1 MAEREEVREFIAK
14 LVQEHWTG
22 TGQAKLL
29 SQVGPKIWAAFPD
42 GRFLMPKG
50 LLRFLQGWA
59 TVQVIRHP
67 QIPEKIGLVP
77 LGVILPSDT
86 STLFSESQMPV
97 GPLQPDQSTPVNHSG
112 TPQENEKSGVPHRS
126 YLPDFWRAFHVPI
139 EGRRFVVFPASN
151 DGRPQ
156 IVDLPAG
163 APPEEKHYEITQADV
178 TSSVGMLPDRVKAT
192 AQRIQNWLDRN
203 ELQADPFL
211 SVATTKPGSLRSLTK
226 RSAEPFT
233 QDHRI
238 AHAFS
243 KLDSSDLAR
252 ISVPLD
258 IVLKLLA
265 SPRE

>member
-22 TGQAKLL
+22 TGKAKLL

-42 GRFLMPKG
+42 SRFLMPKG

-59 TVQVIRHP
+59 TVQIIRHP

-77 LGVILPSDT
+77 LGVTLPSET

-97 GPLQPDQSTPVNHSG
+97 GPLQPDQLTLANHAG
-112 TPQENEKSGVPHRS
+112 AQQENERRALPRRS
-126 YLPDFWRAFHVPI
+126 YLPEFWRAFHVPI
-139 EGRRFVVFPASN
+139 EGQRFVTFPASN
-151 DGRPQ
+151 GGRPQ

-163 APPEEKHYEITQADV
+163 TAPEDKHYEITQADV
-178 TSSVGMLPDRVKAT
+178 SSSVGMLSDRVKAT

-211 SVATTKPGSLRSLTK
+211 SIATTKPSSLRSLTK
-226 RSAEPFT
+226 HSSEPFT

-243 KLDSSDLAR
+243 KLDPSDLAR
-252 ISVPLD
+252 INVPLD

-265 SPRE
+265 SHRE